1 MSVTSG
7 TYNYNSSLV
16 LDYNTTFTLFTPIG
30 ATAQANVYED
40 MYKTLA
46 TNYVIFLNVGSYGS
60 LFSHKTYEDFINQV
74 NQNVIVNTTYLQT
87 VLNSPASSVVFRG
100 LHGANDAVT
109 GLENVTNDNGNYSS
123 GVKNYGFR
131 LLELAALNIFSSATA
146 RAAIANDTEFIYGD
160 GTNLYTGQG
169 ETSGTGT
176 LYSSLANQINYAFNV
191 ESNNI
196 FNQYV
201 NTWRYI
207 GSNDVNQYVP
217 YNFTSTNFQI
227 LMTYQVN
234 TYGINRGVGYT
245 GSVGGFYPNGFNK
258 TILLVLSDS
267 YNIGDI
273 ITKYNILV

>member
-16 LDYNTTFTLFTPIG
+16 MDYNTTFTLFTPIG
-30 ATAQANVYED
+30 ATQQANIYTDVYR
-40 MYKTLA
+40 TLA
-46 TNYVIFLNVGSYGS
+46 TNYVVFLNIGSYTS
-60 LFSHKTYEDFINQV
+60 LFERRTYEDFINQV

-87 VLNSPASSVVFRG
+87 VLNAPRSSVVFRG
-100 LHGANDAVT
+100 LHGAADPVT

-123 GVKNYGFR
+123 DLKNYGFR

-146 RAAIANDTEFIYGD
+146 RAAIANDTEFIYGS
-160 GTNLYTGQG
+160 GSNLYTGQG
-169 ETSGTGT
+169 EISGTGN

-191 ESNNI
+191 EANNI

-201 NTWRYI
+201 NTWRYV

-217 YNFTSTNFQI
+217 YNFTTTNFQI

-234 TYGINRGVGYT
+234 TYGINRGSGFT
-245 GSVGGFYPNGFNK
+245 GSVANLYPNGFNK
-258 TILLVLSDS
+258 TILLVLSDGYAIS
-267 YNIGDI
+267 DI